1 MATQY
6 TINTKFAA
14 VDGMTAV
21 LGRMQAKVAG
31 FRKSISSMQAT
42 TGSMLRGMGDA
53 QIMRGLSLG
62 AVGLG
67 VIGRSAV
74 KTAAEFEAIK
84 TAISFV
90 SGDSANAEK
99 NLSFLSDTVRGLK
112 LDYSVTAESLKRFL
126 GAMKATDIPA
136 ERQRDMFYKMAAA
149 TRVLGL
155 DGVATERVFYAL
167 GEMFS
172 KGQVMSQELKLQLGN
187 SLPGAVAMFANSM
200 NLPQK
205 QFRKLQEAG
214 KIGTEHIGG
223 FIDHVYEQFSKGV
236 PKAVTTMTAKLTA
249 LGNSWKFTLETIG
262 LAMDKAGVIEMLEKV
277 MEGIQ
282 GWVSAN
288 QDLIRSGFQ
297 TFLQT
302 MESTF
307 KWIYNNWDGIV
318 TGLKIYLGLWA
329 GLKVINI
336 ALGAFNTAIQLGGVL
351 MNPAGAV
358 IVGALALGAAIWTI
372 YDNTVNANKAMKKYQ
387 DSLKYGITPAVTFDD
402 YKKIWEKENKNVADE
417 FDTKIKQQV
426 YIAAKN
432 DPILSYRPLD
442 SDRDR
447 EVKRYRYNESQR
459 AIERLKE
466 EREARKRSDYEAY
479 LARKESSSL
488 TAKPALDFIQSAQKG
503 WGNMSQWFPA
513 SMSGSSLYDTESQK
527 PINIES
533 AKQRAVENSSVIEI
547 KLTTDKG
554 TSAEVVSNR
563 GASPV
568 VVTTNN

>member
-74 KTAAEFEAIK
+74 KTAAEFESIK

-149 TRVLGL
+149 TRVLGM

-200 NLPQK
+200 NLSQK

-223 FIDHVYEQFSKGV
+223 FIDHVYEQFSEGI

-249 LGNSWKFTLETIG
+249 LRNSWKFTLETIG

-297 TFLQT
+297 SFLQT

-307 KWIYNNWDGIV
+307 RWIYNNWDGIV

-358 IVGALALGAAIWTI
+358 VVGALALGAAIWTI

-402 YKKIWEKENKNVADE
+402 YKKIWKKENKNVADE
-417 FDTKIKQQV
+417 FKTKIKQQV
-426 YIAAKN
+426 SIAVKN
-432 DPILSYRPLD
+432 GPILSFRPFD
-442 SDRDR
+442 SDRKR
-447 EVKRYRYNESQR
+447 EVKRYKYEESQR

-479 LARKESSSL
+479 LAKKDSLSL
-488 TAKPALDFIQSAQKG
+488 TSKPALDFIQSAQKG
-503 WGNMSQWFPA
+503 WGNMSQWSPA

-533 AKQRAVENSSVIEI
+533 ARQRAAENSSVIEI

>member
-1 MATQY
+1 
-6 TINTKFAA
+6 
-14 VDGMTAV
+14 
-21 LGRMQAKVAG
+21 
-31 FRKSISSMQAT
+31 
-42 TGSMLRGMGDA
+42 ML
-53 QIMRGLSLG
+53 
-62 AVGLG
+62 
-67 VIGRSAV
+67 
-74 KTAAEFEAIK
+74 K
-84 TAISFV
+84 
-90 SGDSANAEK
+90 K

-149 TRVLGL
+149 TRVLGM

-223 FIDHVYEQFSKGV
+223 FIDHVYEQFSEGI

-297 TFLQT
+297 SFLQT

-318 TGLKIYLGLWA
+318 TGLKILFRSLGWI
-329 GLKVINI
+329 KN
-336 ALGAFNTAIQLGGVL
+336 
-351 MNPAGAV
+351 
-358 IVGALALGAAIWTI
+358 
-372 YDNTVNANKAMKKYQ
+372 NK
-387 DSLKYGITPAVTFDD
+387 
-402 YKKIWEKENKNVADE
+402 W
-417 FDTKIKQQV
+417 
-426 YIAAKN
+426 
-432 DPILSYRPLD
+432 
-442 SDRDR
+442 
-447 EVKRYRYNESQR
+447 
-459 AIERLKE
+459 
-466 EREARKRSDYEAY
+466 
-479 LARKESSSL
+479 
-488 TAKPALDFIQSAQKG
+488 
-503 WGNMSQWFPA
+503 
-513 SMSGSSLYDTESQK
+513 
-527 PINIES
+527 
-533 AKQRAVENSSVIEI
+533 NSWCF
-547 KLTTDKG
+547 
-554 TSAEVVSNR
+554 
-563 GASPV
+563 
-568 VVTTNN
+568 